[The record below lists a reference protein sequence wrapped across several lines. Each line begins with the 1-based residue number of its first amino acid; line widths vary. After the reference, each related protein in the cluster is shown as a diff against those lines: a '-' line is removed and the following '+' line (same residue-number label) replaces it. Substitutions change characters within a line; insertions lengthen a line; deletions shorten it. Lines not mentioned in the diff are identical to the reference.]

1 MQGSPEALTHIVSA
15 HSDPASGPLASTDFK
30 KMFNLWER
38 VLQVWGV
45 VFYCWTL
52 LVNVVVTGIVAVAV
66 FLGLVRLYVGPWLI
80 SLRNRNSKPVNG
92 ATENPTT
99 TTGPSPS
106 QAAREIAIPIQINP
120 ETQFTTPPIPD
131 CSRALKRLRPPRTN
145 VLNFTDPKFFTAQIP
160 VKANG
165 VSCWALIDTGAGFTV
180 ASRSVCPLFGISR
193 LNAPSVEHALGLG
206 GNEVEM
212 AGSATVQF
220 NIGSITLLQ
229 TTNFTSGQCTPEG
242 ARDYDFILGNDILR
256 RLPKFNLNYNKGCFE
271 MGEEKL
277 PLGARKDESV
287 FPSRYA
293 LHISADTV
301 IPPRSE
307 SFVRCATLPNDHSPD
322 LVLLSQANNLTKLD
336 LLVAPAVF
344 KAQNP
349 ILLITNPTNESK
361 TLYANSTAAVATD
374 INEETES
381 PSVFFLTHAHSRS
394 THRPKST
401 PNFVLTSL
409 RQK

>member
-15 HSDPASGPLASTDFK
+15 HSDPASGPLANTDFK

-38 VLQVWGV
+38 VKQVWGV

-52 LVNVVVTGIVAVAV
+52 LVNAVVTGIVAAEV

-80 SLRNRNSKPVNG
+80 SLRNRNPKPVNG
-92 ATENPTT
+92 ATDNPNTT
-99 TTGPSPS
+99 TAPSPS

-120 ETQFTTPPIPD
+120 ETQFTSPPIPD

-145 VLNFTDPKFFTAQIP
+145 
-160 VKANG
+160 ANG

-193 LNAPSVEHALGLG
+193 LKAPSVEHSLGLG

-220 NIGSITLLQ
+220 NIGSITILQ

-256 RLPKFNLNYNKGCFE
+256 RLPKFNLN
-271 MGEEKL
+271 
-277 PLGARKDESV
+277 
-287 FPSRYA
+287 
-293 LHISADTV
+293 
-301 IPPRSE
+301 
-307 SFVRCATLPNDHSPD
+307 
-322 LVLLSQANNLTKLD
+322 
-336 LLVAPAVF
+336 
-344 KAQNP
+344 
-349 ILLITNPTNESK
+349 
-361 TLYANSTAAVATD
+361 
-374 INEETES
+374 
-381 PSVFFLTHAHSRS
+381 
-394 THRPKST
+394 
-401 PNFVLTSL
+401 
-409 RQK
+409 